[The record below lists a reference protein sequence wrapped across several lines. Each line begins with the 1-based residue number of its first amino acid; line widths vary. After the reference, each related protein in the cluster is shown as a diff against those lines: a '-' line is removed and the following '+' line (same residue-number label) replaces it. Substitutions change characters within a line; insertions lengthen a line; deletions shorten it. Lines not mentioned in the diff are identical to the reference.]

1 MKYNQYLLI
10 KLAEEAS
17 EIAQAAIKCSLFG
30 YNSKDPREIDG
41 DSNLVKLQKELLDMS
56 VILMELNK
64 MELNNE
70 ENINDATF
78 CTEDYMQAKLA
89 KLEYYFRHTNEVN
102 KD

>member
-56 VILMELNK
+56 VILMELN
-64 MELNNE
+64 NE

>member
-30 YNSKDPREIDG
+30 YDSKDPRETDG
-41 DSNLVKLQKELLDMS
+41 DSNLVKLQKELLDMT
-56 VILMELNK
+56 VILMELNTK
-64 MELNNE
+64 
-70 ENINDATF
+70 ENLDGVTF
-78 CTEDYMQAKLA
+78 CTEDYMKAKLA